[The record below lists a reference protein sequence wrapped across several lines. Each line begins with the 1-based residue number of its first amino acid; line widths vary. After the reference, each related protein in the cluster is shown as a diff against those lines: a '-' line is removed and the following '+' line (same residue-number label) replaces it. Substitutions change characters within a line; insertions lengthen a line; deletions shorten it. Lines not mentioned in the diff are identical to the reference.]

1 MAEKDL
7 YLYGAAV
14 QGIQGFIF
22 QTNKLREIVGASE
35 LVEKIC
41 TELFA
46 RTLYPDSANPLEKL
60 EKDDDNNA
68 ILNAA
73 GNIKYIFT
81 DEAECERVVSCFP
94 KTVMEFA
101 PGITISQSVVKYKE
115 GGFAKAVQKLE
126 QNLRVQRNKP
136 MRELNI
142 GLMGIRRSRQTSL
155 PVAYIDKKSPDKA
168 EEYVDAGT
176 YRKLYNS
183 KGQKRTS
190 LVLGQK
196 IFGETV
202 NSESLASEMQDL
214 TSGNDWIA
222 IIHADGNGL
231 GRVVQQIGTSQE
243 QFKKFSRRLNEATTE
258 AARKAFEK
266 VVGTI
271 GEGKIPMRPIVLGG
285 DDLTV
290 ICRADLAVPFTEA
303 FMKYFEEETESRLGN
318 TLKSVFKGGEDY
330 LTACA
335 GIAFVKSS
343 FPFHYG
349 YKLAESLCDR
359 AKKDTKKLYDAEN
372 GNLPA
377 SCLMFHKVQDSFISN
392 FEEVSARELR
402 PQSNIWFEFG
412 PYYLKEVDKPDVTRW
427 TIEELKKR
435 TAELEGE
442 IGNTVK
448 SHLRNWMTL
457 LYDDEAMARQKLE
470 RVKSMNQMKEYIE
483 EVTKEDLRKETRK
496 VRDEDVKV
504 SFYPVYDL
512 LALHT
517 INTQRTK

>member
-1 MAEKDL
+1 MAENDL

-41 TELFA
+41 TELFVC
-46 RTLYPDSANPLEKL
+46 TLYPDSEDPLKEL
-60 EKDDDNNA
+60 EKDKNA
-68 ILNAA
+68 VQNAA

-81 DEAECERVVSCFP
+81 DEAKCKDIVRNFP
-94 KTVMEFA
+94 KIVMEFA
-101 PGITISQSVVKYKE
+101 PGITISQSVVKYRE
-115 GGFAKAVQKLE
+115 GGFAEAVQQLE
-126 QNLRVQRNKP
+126 RNLRVQRNKP
-136 MRELNI
+136 MRDVNI

-155 PVAYIDKKSPDKA
+155 PATYIEKKSSEA
-168 EEYVDAGT
+168 EYIDAGT
-176 YRKLYNS
+176 YQKLYDS
-183 KGQKRTS
+183 EGKKRTS

-196 IFGETV
+196 IFGENV
-202 NSESLASEMQDL
+202 NSERLASEMQDL

-231 GRVVQQIGTSQE
+231 GRVVQQIGTSKE
-243 QFKKFSRRLNEATTE
+243 KFRDFSRKLNEATVT
-258 AARKAFEK
+258 AARNAFDEII
-266 VVGTI
+266 GT
-271 GEGKIPMRPIVLGG
+271 GGDSKIPMRPIVLGG

-290 ICRADLAVPFTEA
+290 ICRGDLAIPFTEA
-303 FMKYFEEETESRLGN
+303 FIENFEKETKELLGGI
-318 TLKSVFKGGEDY
+318 LGSVFGADSNY

-359 AKKDTKKLYDAEN
+359 AKKDTKKLYNAES

-392 FEEVSARELR
+392 FEEISVRELS
-402 PQSNIWFEFG
+402 PQANISFEFG
-412 PYYLKEVDKPDVTRW
+412 PYYLKEVKLPGVKRW
-427 TIEELKKR
+427 TIKELKER
-435 TAELEGE
+435 AAQLDSE

-457 LYDDEAMARQKLE
+457 LYDDEDMARQKLE
-470 RVKSMNQMKEYIE
+470 RVKTINKMKEDVIAMTDE
-483 EVTKEDLRKETRK
+483 ALRKESRERNGEEIEITL
-496 VRDEDVKV
+496 
-504 SFYPVYDL
+504 YPVYDL

-517 INTQRTK
+517 VNTQRTK

>member
-1 MAEKDL
+1 MAENNL

-46 RTLYPDSANPLEKL
+46 QTLYPDNPDPLKELEADK
-60 EKDDDNNA
+60 NA
-68 ILNAA
+68 VQNAA
-73 GNIKYIFT
+73 GNIKYIFK
-81 DEAECERVVSCFP
+81 DEAKCQRVVRIFP
-94 KTVMEFA
+94 KIVMEFA
-101 PGITISQSVVKYKE
+101 PGITISQSVVEYKE
-115 GGFAKAVQKLE
+115 GEFAEAVQKLE
-126 QNLRVQRNKP
+126 RNLRVQRNKP

-142 GLMGIRRSRQTSL
+142 GLMGIRRSRETSL
-155 PVAYIDKKSPDKA
+155 PAVEIRNGNFL
-168 EEYVDAGT
+168 DAGT
-176 YRKLYNS
+176 YNKLYGDN
-183 KGQKRTS
+183 KGKD
-190 LVLGQK
+190 
-196 IFGETV
+196 
-202 NSESLASEMQDL
+202 SLALWKKFFGNVKESQLAFEMQDL
-214 TSGNDWIA
+214 TFGNDWIA

-231 GRVVQQIGTSQE
+231 GRVVQQIGKSQE
-243 QFKKFSRRLNEATTE
+243 IFRDFSHELSEATNA
-258 AARKAFEK
+258 AARKAFEE
-266 VVGTI
+266 VVGTA
-271 GEGKIPMRPIVLGG
+271 GDGKIPMRPIVLSG

-290 ICRADLAVPFTEA
+290 ICRGDLAIPFTEA
-303 FMKYFEEETESRLGN
+303 FMKHFEEETAKGQLGRI
-318 TLKSVFKGGEDY
+318 LKSVFRDGSAY

-392 FEEVSARELR
+392 FEEVSVRELR
-402 PQSNIWFEFG
+402 PQFNISFEFG
-412 PYYLKEVDKPDVTRW
+412 PYYLWEVNKPEVKRW
-427 TIEELKKR
+427 TIGELRDR
-435 TAELEGE
+435 TAELNGE

-457 LYDDEAMARQKLE
+457 LYDDEDMARQKLE
-470 RVKSMNQMKEYIE
+470 RVKAVNQMDDYVKA
-483 EVTKEDLRKETRK
+483 VTEKGLRKEIREKNGKEIEITL
-496 VRDEDVKV
+496 
-504 SFYPVYDL
+504 YPVYDL

-517 INTQRTK
+517 VNTQRTK